1 MTPDEIKALRIRL
14 GLTTMA
20 FAIRL
25 GVSVDTIRK
34 YEQDQRKPNET
45 ILARLMA
52 LDAET
57 RVMMA

>member
-1 MTPDEIKALRIRL
+1 MTPDEIKALRMRL

-34 YEQDQRKPNET
+34 YEQGQRTPSGA
-45 ILARLMA
+45 ILERLMA
-52 LDAET
+52 LDVET
-57 RVMMA
+57 KAVTA

>member
-1 MTPDEIKALRIRL
+1 MTPDEIKALRMRL

-52 LDAET
+52 LDVET
-57 RVMMA
+57 KAVTA